1 MGKGCKGGGLRGG
14 SPDQNECRVSE
25 EPDEVK
31 IKNQIR
37 QKGLNSFQPHFTTN
51 IELIAGIPTYK
62 L

>member
-31 IKNQIR
+31 IK
-37 QKGLNSFQPHFTTN
+37 KTN
-51 IELIAGIPTYK
+51 PAEGFK
-62 L
+62 